1 MKTLKIVSVCVLLSL
16 VSFSGAFA
24 QTKKQLKAEVE
35 RLREELFA
43 LNQDNLVLKHQR
55 DELTTQNETYA
66 GNQNALQSEINRLER
81 RIGVMEQEYEDLADA
96 YQDIREDK
104 LASGEGTGG
113 GVITGPDRS
122 ESRTCALLETQLT
135 ENTSYAL
142 DYTRLSSDG
151 WGVQVYS
158 FSTLCQA
165 EEKAAVF
172 SQKYTM
178 YKTYI
183 RVKQVKGRRIYS
195 VVYGSLKDQQQAR
208 TYCNNFRKIA
218 KDKAGKSAF
227 IVQH

>member
-66 GNQNALQSEINRLER
+66 GNQNALQTEINRLER

-172 SQKYTM
+172 SQKYKM

-183 RVKQVKGRRIYS
+183 RVKQVNGRRIYS